1 MASGSSLII
10 LTPHSNQPPSSN
22 YATFN
27 TRNGHLVLEF
37 TENGSND
44 EAAIFPVLLPR
55 NYAGGGVT
63 VYIAWMGKTATS
75 GDVVWSAEWERHD
88 DDTTDLDSDSFAT
101 AQTVTATTS
110 SGSGEV
116 KYSSI
121 AFTHGAQMD
130 SISAGESGRLRIKR
144 LSTNGAD
151 TLSGAAQLLR
161 CEIKET

>member
-1 MASGSSLII
+1 MASGSSLILI
-10 LTPHSNQPPSSN
+10 SPHSNQPPSAS

-27 TRNGHLVLEF
+27 TRNSHLVLEF
-37 TENGSND
+37 TENGAAD
-44 EAAIFPVLLPR
+44 EGAVFPVILPR

-63 VYIAWMGKTATS
+63 VRIAWLAKTATS

-88 DDTTDLDSDSFAT
+88 DDTTDLDSDSFAA

-110 SGSGEV
+110 SGSGET
-116 KYSSI
+116 KYSDI

-151 TLSGAAQLLR
+151 TLSGVAQCLR
-161 CEIKET
+161 IEVRES